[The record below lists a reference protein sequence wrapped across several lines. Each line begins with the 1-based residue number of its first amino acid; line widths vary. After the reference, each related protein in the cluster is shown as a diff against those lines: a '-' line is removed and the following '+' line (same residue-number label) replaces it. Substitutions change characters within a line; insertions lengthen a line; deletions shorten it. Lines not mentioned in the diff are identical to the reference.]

1 MIKFKKGLLTAM
13 VAVAATSLSSCLFKK
28 NAKADDES
36 RTNVIFWSCFGSKYT
51 EILKPIV
58 SDISKAKSIEI
69 DHKTQGS
76 YPGILS
82 AVMNAMA
89 TGDYPDIAIGYPDH
103 FVQYLGSDILRPLDK
118 YVGESLNDYD
128 PNYIPENEFY
138 DEDGEKHLYGVP
150 FNKSTELLGYNG
162 VFVDYVA
169 EQHGASYATIPETWD
184 EWYSEDPASK
194 VQVYLTEFESLISN
208 KALVYAEVDAQHR
221 ASHFEVFDKDHY
233 PATAP
238 AGKTLV
244 LNYKDGDHSKHRLF
258 TWDSTDNAFITLVRQ
273 WGAEYTKVPESE
285 YQEAIDDRQGHVL
298 FANSTHKSTTVSML
312 KFFRNLAERGVFGV
326 PSNVGGTG
334 ANFASEA
341 FATGNVM
348 FMVCSSGG
356 LSYNTENKALRF
368 SLEPIPYKTA
378 NKKFVISQ
386 GANICMTDHGSAE
399 RSWEVM
405 KALTTGEFQTRWA
418 METGYF
424 PASSTAEQ
432 SQEYQAFLNSTD
444 TSNYTV
450 SVYRQGSQVNS
461 HVYGKASEGW
471 TRFVDDAFVGSAIV
485 RELVGNIIPNVL
497 ANIKTA
503 DINTDSKYEDELA
516 TILNDTRIARNANI
530 VVEK

>member
-13 VAVAATSLSSCLFKK
+13 VAVASVSLSSCFLKK
-28 NAKADDES
+28 NAKADDET
-36 RTNVIFWSCFGSKYT
+36 RTNVIFWSPFGAKYT
-51 EILKPIV
+51 LILDPLV
-58 SDISKAKSIEI
+58 NDISSETGIEI
-69 DHKTQGS
+69 DHKSKGA
-76 YPGILS
+76 YPKILS
-82 AVMNAMA
+82 AVMEAMA

-118 YVGESLNDYD
+118 YVGDSRNDYD

-162 VFVDYVA
+162 IFIDYCVWKYTD
-169 EQHGASYATIPETWD
+169 ESLATLPATWD
-184 EWYSEDPASK
+184 EWASTDPNSK
-194 VQVYLTEFESLISN
+194 VVKYLNAFEDLIST
-208 KALVYAEVDAQHR
+208 KKVVYAAVDAQHR
-221 ASHFEVFDKDHY
+221 GTNFEVYIDEY
-233 PATAP
+233 PASAP
-238 AGKTLV
+238 AGKIKV
-244 LNYKDGDHSKHRLF
+244 LDYKAGDHSKHRLF

-273 WGAEYTKVPESE
+273 WGGEYTKVPETENQKS
-285 YQEAIDDRQGHVL
+285 IDDRQGHVM
-298 FANSTHKSTTVSML
+298 FNNASNQSKTVDML
-312 KFFRNLAERGVFGV
+312 KFFRKLANRGIFGV

-356 LSYNTENKALRF
+356 LSYNTENQALRF

-386 GANICMTDHGSAE
+386 GANICMTDHGDAE
-399 RSWEVM
+399 RSWTIM
-405 KALTTGEFQTRWA
+405 KALTTGKFQTRWA

-424 PASSTAEQ
+424 PASKTAEQ
-432 SQEYQAFLNSTD
+432 STEYQAFLNSTD

-461 HVYGKASEGW
+461 HQYGDSTKGW
-471 TRFVDDAFVGSAIV
+471 VRFVDDAFIGSAIV
-485 RELVGNIIPNVL
+485 REISGNIIPNVL
-497 ANIKTA
+497 SNVADA
-503 DINTDSKYEDELA
+503 DIEDSSKYIAEISSVLSDP
-516 TILNDTRIARNANI
+516 RIARNANI
-530 VVEK
+530 IVE